1 MRLISWLAV
10 LVFSICM
17 VVPLQTVGET
27 AGPASMGAWNTVE
40 YGYTICP
47 TCRGEKVCRSCGG
60 TGIVSGSLACPE
72 CHGRGP
78 VQLAE
83 DPGLLVL
90 IDKHNKAAVQKCSA
104 AFGF

>member
-1 MRLISWLAV
+1 MDIRSARPAEERK
-10 LVFSICM
+10 SAY
-17 VVPLQTVGET
+17 PAAAQGSYPA
-27 AGPASMGAWNTVE
+27 AGHVRSAMGAD
-40 YGYTICP
+40 
-47 TCRGEKVCRSCGG
+47 S
-60 TGIVSGSLACPE
+60 
-72 CHGRGP
+72 